1 MFEGISATTWFPPQ
15 EPAECPV
22 CRGARAGLS
31 QAGVAAAGDLAIELL
46 AGGQVTALL
55 RAVLAHLAR
64 AVVGGRISLL
74 VPEAAGRWRVFASSA
89 EDETLDLVVDSDR
102 YPELMEV
109 RRTGAPYLAPNS
121 EAAPEL
127 RAARSLLE
135 SAGVRGLAAFP
146 VFAATPGAEPAVL
159 KVSFYRAVPP
169 DQLALVALTA
179 HQLVHRLSRMP
190 STEVA
195 GQLGMAPPPP
205 GAMDT
210 ASLLNL
216 LPLPALVVDSADKVL
231 NANAPARW
239 LLRGRETAPGEEPLA
254 LSLVPRGA
262 GEGASRWE
270 AQVAARKG
278 ELHVLAWSSRLSGD
292 RRLVLIEPHPEARRR
307 NHERTI
313 RRTLAEKLRE
323 LEQANTLLAEYARRR
338 DRFVSDA
345 AHELKTPL
353 SILRSYLETLAEDL
367 GAGLSDQQQEF
378 LQAAAVGARRLQ
390 RLIDGMLDLAALETG
405 RLPLVLGPVSSREV
419 VAGVVEGL
427 RPIAVAAKVGLAAA
441 PAAELAL
448 RADLQRLDQVLRNLV
463 ENGLKYTPPGGE
475 VTVAVEQRG
484 DRAVICVRDT
494 GVGIPPGI
502 LPRIFDEFV
511 RVPGSN
517 LTEGAGL
524 GLAIVRRLA
533 LAMGGRV
540 WVESVPDAGSRF
552 FVELP
557 LWTGEG

>member
-1 MFEGISATTWFPPQ
+1 MLEGISATTWFPPS
-15 EPAECPV
+15 EPAECPI
-22 CRGARAGLS
+22 CRGARAALS
-31 QAGVAAAGDLAIELL
+31 RTGVTAAGDLAIELL
-46 AGGQVTALL
+46 ASGQVPALV
-55 RAVLAHLAR
+55 RAVFTHLAR
-64 AVVGGRISLL
+64 ALPGGRISVL

-89 EDETLDLVVDSDR
+89 ENEALDLLVDSDR

-109 RRTGAPYLAPNS
+109 RRTGAPYLAPAI
-121 EAAPEL
+121 EAALEL
-127 RAARSLLE
+127 RAVRSLLE

-159 KVSFYRAVPP
+159 KVSFYRAVAA
-169 DQLALVALTA
+169 DQLELATLAT
-179 HQLVHRLSRMP
+179 HQLVHSLSRIP
-190 STEVA
+190 PAEVA
-195 GQLGMAPPPP
+195 AQLGMAVPAA
-205 GAMDT
+205 GAADP

-216 LPLPALVVDSADKVL
+216 LPVPALILDGGDKVL
-231 NANAPARW
+231 SANTRARW
-239 LLRGRETAPGEEPLA
+239 LLRGREPAVGDEPLA
-254 LSLVPRGA
+254 LSLVPSGA
-262 GEGASRWE
+262 GEGATRWE

-278 ELHVLAWSSRLSGD
+278 QVHVLAWSSRLPGE

-307 NHERTI
+307 HHEGTI

-367 GAGLSDQQQEF
+367 GAGLTEQQQEF

-390 RLIDGMLDLAALETG
+390 RLIDGLLDLAALETG

-419 VAGVVEGL
+419 VSGVIGELG
-427 RPIAVAAKVGLAAA
+427 PIAVAARVGLAAA
-441 PAAELAL
+441 PAADLAL

-494 GVGIPPGI
+494 GVGIPPGL

>member
-1 MFEGISATTWFPPQ
+1 MLEGISATTWFPQQ

-22 CRGARAGLS
+22 CCGARAALSEPGL
-31 QAGVAAAGDLAIELL
+31 AAAGNLAIEIL
-46 AGGQVTALL
+46 AHRQPAALL
-55 RAVLAHLAR
+55 EAAITALAR
-64 AVVGGRISLL
+64 AVPDGRVSVL

-89 EDETLDLVVDSDR
+89 AHVTLDVVVESDR

-109 RRTGAPYLAPNS
+109 RRTGAPYVATGIDT
-121 EAAPEL
+121 APEL
-127 RAARSLLE
+127 RGARSLLE
-135 SAGVRGLAAFP
+135 TAGVKGLAAFP
-146 VFAATPGAEPAVL
+146 VFAATPSAEPVVL
-159 KVSFYRAVPP
+159 KVSFYAAVRP
-169 DQLALVALTA
+169 DQLALVTLAA
-179 HQLVHRLSRMP
+179 HHLVHRLSAMP
-190 STEVA
+190 ATEVA

-205 GAMDT
+205 GGMDP

-216 LPLPALVVDSADKVL
+216 LPLPALVVDATDKVI
-231 NANAPARW
+231 NANARARW
-239 LLRGRETAPGEEPLA
+239 LLRGREAPPGDEPLVLGLA
-254 LSLVPRGA
+254 PRSA
-262 GEGASRWE
+262 VEDASHWE

-278 ELHVLAWSSRLSGD
+278 DIHVLAWSSRLPAD
-292 RRLVLIEPHPEARRR
+292 RRLVLIEPHPEARRSS
-307 NHERTI
+307 HERTI

-353 SILRSYLETLAEDL
+353 AILRSYLETLAEDL
-367 GAGLSDQQQEF
+367 GDGLSDQQREF
-378 LQAAAVGARRLQ
+378 LQAATVGASRLQ
-390 RLIDGMLDLAALETG
+390 RLIDGLLDLAALETG

-419 VAGVVEGL
+419 VAGVIAGL
-427 RPIAVAAKVGLAAA
+427 RPIALAARVGLAAP

-448 RADLQRLDQVLRNLV
+448 RADQQRLDQVLRNLV

-475 VTVAVEQRG
+475 VTVAVERRG

-494 GVGIPPGI
+494 GVGIPPAI
-502 LPRIFDEFV
+502 LPHVFDEFV
-511 RVPGSN
+511 RAPGSN
-517 LTEGAGL
+517 PTEGAGL

-540 WVESVPDAGSRF
+540 WVESTPGAGSRF

>member
-1 MFEGISATTWFPPQ
+1 MLEGISATTWFPPQ

-22 CRGARAGLS
+22 CREARAALS
-31 QAGVAAAGDLAIELL
+31 QGALAVAGDLAIELL
-46 AGGQVTALL
+46 ARGRVAALL
-55 RAVLAHLAR
+55 RAVFTHLAR
-64 AVVGGRISLL
+64 ALPGGRISVL

-89 EDETLDLVVDSDR
+89 ASDTLDLLVDSDR

-109 RRTGAPYLAPNS
+109 RRTGAPYLAPAV

-127 RAARSLLE
+127 RVARSLLE

-159 KVSFYRAVPP
+159 KVSFHRAVRP
-169 DQLALVALTA
+169 DQLELAALAT
-179 HQLVHRLSRMP
+179 HQLVHSLSRIP
-190 STEVA
+190 PAEVA
-195 GQLGMAPPPP
+195 AQLGMAAPAP
-205 GAMDT
+205 GAMDP

-216 LPLPALVVDSADKVL
+216 LPIPALIVDVGDKVL
-231 NANAPARW
+231 SANARASW
-239 LLRGRETAPGEEPLA
+239 LLRGRGPATGDEPLA
-254 LSLVPRGA
+254 LSLVPNSA
-262 GEGASRWE
+262 GGSASRWE

-278 ELHVLAWSSRLSGD
+278 DVQVLAWSSRLPGE
-292 RRLVLIEPHPEARRR
+292 RRLVLIEPHPEARQRI
-307 NHERTI
+307 HEGTI

-323 LEQANTLLAEYARRR
+323 LEQANALLAEYARRR

-367 GAGLSDQQQEF
+367 GAGLSEQQQEF

-390 RLIDGMLDLAALETG
+390 RLIDGLLDLAALETG
-405 RLPLVLGPVSSREV
+405 RLPLVLGPVSSREI
-419 VAGVVEGL
+419 VAGVIEEL
-427 RPIAVAAKVGLAAA
+427 RPIAVAAKVGLVAA

-448 RADLQRLDQVLRNLV
+448 RADPQRLGQVLRNLV
-463 ENGLKYTPPGGE
+463 ENGLKYTSPEGE
-475 VTVAVEQRG
+475 VNVAVEQRG
-484 DRAVICVRDT
+484 DRAVIRVRDT
-494 GVGIPPGI
+494 GVGIPPAI

-511 RVPGSN
+511 RAPGSN

-524 GLAIVRRLA
+524 GLTIVRRLA

-540 WVESVPDAGSRF
+540 WVESVPDAGSSF

>member
-1 MFEGISATTWFPPQ
+1 MLEGISATTWFPPQ

-22 CRGARAGLS
+22 CREARAALS
-31 QAGVAAAGDLAIELL
+31 RTGVAAGGDLAIELL
-46 AGGQVTALL
+46 ATGQVAALL
-55 RAVLAHLAR
+55 RAVLARLAR
-64 AVVGGRISLL
+64 VVPGGRISLL

-89 EDETLDLVVDSDR
+89 ENETLDLVVDSDR

-109 RRTGAPYLAPNS
+109 RRTGAPYLAPDI

-127 RAARSLLE
+127 RDARSLLE
-135 SAGVRGLAAFP
+135 SAGVKGLAAFP

-159 KVSFYRAVPP
+159 KASFYRTVPA
-169 DQLALVALTA
+169 DQLALVALAA
-179 HQLVHRLSRMP
+179 HQLVHRLFRIP
-190 STEVA
+190 PAEVA
-195 GQLGMAPPPP
+195 AQLGMAAPAT
-205 GAMDT
+205 GATDP

-216 LPLPALVVDSADKVL
+216 LPVPALIVDGGDKVL
-231 NANAPARW
+231 SANARARR
-239 LLRGRETAPGEEPLA
+239 LLRGREPAPGDEPFT
-254 LSLVPRGA
+254 LSLVPSDA

-270 AQVAARKG
+270 AQAAARDG
-278 ELHVLAWSSRLSGD
+278 EVHVLAWSSPLPGE

-323 LEQANTLLAEYARRR
+323 LERANTLLAEYARRR

-353 SILRSYLETLAEDL
+353 SILRSYIETLAEDL

-390 RLIDGMLDLAALETG
+390 RLIDGLLDLAALETG

-427 RPIAVAAKVGLAAA
+427 RPIAVAANVGLAAA

-475 VTVAVEQRG
+475 VTVEVEQRG

-517 LTEGAGL
+517 LAEGAGL